1 MLARVPVHAS
11 SYTVPAFEAAFAGYF
26 YIEDIRPI
34 RDSERRLYLMR
45 GR

>member
-1 MLARVPVHAS
+1 MHAD
-11 SYTVPAFEAAFAGYF
+11 SYTVAAFEAAFTEHF
-26 YIEDIRPI
+26 SIEDVHHV